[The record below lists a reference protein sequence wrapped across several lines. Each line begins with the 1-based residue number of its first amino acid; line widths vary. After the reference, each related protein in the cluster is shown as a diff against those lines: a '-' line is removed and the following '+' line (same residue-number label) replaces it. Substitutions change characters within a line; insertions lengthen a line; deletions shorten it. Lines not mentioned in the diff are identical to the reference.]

1 MVENKDPMAKAI
13 DTLKPI
19 LTKLTFGSLMG
30 YCSGYATKRIG
41 KAAAFAVGVSFMV
54 MQGLVSTGYINIDW
68 GKVKDDAIKSVD
80 TVSSLL
86 IFDCMYWFVSF
97 QWNWFLRHAWSF
109 SYIRTATA
117 HSEQTT
123 WRSIGVD
130 SRKLC
135 STRCPTLGAS
145 PLDSCMELDM
155 DKT

>member
-1 MVENKDPMAKAI
+1 MAKAI

-86 IFDCMYWFVSF
+86 IFDCMY
-97 QWNWFLRHAWSF
+97 
-109 SYIRTATA
+109 
-117 HSEQTT
+117 
-123 WRSIGVD
+123 
-130 SRKLC
+130 
-135 STRCPTLGAS
+135 
-145 PLDSCMELDM
+145 
-155 DKT
+155 